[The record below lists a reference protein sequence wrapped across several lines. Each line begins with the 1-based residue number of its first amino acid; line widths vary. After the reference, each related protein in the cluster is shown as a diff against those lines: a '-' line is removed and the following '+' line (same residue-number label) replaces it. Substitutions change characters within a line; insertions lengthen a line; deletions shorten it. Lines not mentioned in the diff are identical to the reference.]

1 MIQRNQKVIK
11 MISVSNGYK
20 QDGKFYGRFY
30 ENDLDVE
37 HGVQGDVKDRFVI
50 WSINEDK
57 ELEISHIQITSE
69 TKNSGLKFS
78 IEVADNGFIASSKE
92 KKQICTNLYHVQESH
107 SEHAL
112 NIPVEA
118 SDIDCDDVVAKYYA
132 DEL

>member
-1 MIQRNQKVIK
+1 

-92 KKQICTNLYHVQESH
+92 KKQICTNLYQVQEFLEKESH
-107 SEHAL
+107 LEHVL

-132 DEL
+132 EKS